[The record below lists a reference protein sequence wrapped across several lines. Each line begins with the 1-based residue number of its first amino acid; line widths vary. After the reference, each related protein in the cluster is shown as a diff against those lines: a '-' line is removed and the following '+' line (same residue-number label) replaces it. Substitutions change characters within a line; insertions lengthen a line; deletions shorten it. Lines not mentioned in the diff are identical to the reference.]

1 RADVRGLRDHGRLRL
16 GAGAGPRRADPAV
29 DRRGDARAHR
39 GRLRDQGASDAARR
53 TGAGGTSFEAM
64 TSTRGTR
71 TWPRLGTTVT
81 PWASVARLVPSASR
95 IDAPGGEG
103 SPATA
108 ARSSTPPATPLA

>member
-1 RADVRGLRDHGRLRL
+1 MHNSSLSPLFPYTTLFRSLRL

-71 TWPRLGTTVT
+71 TWPRLVITVT
-81 PWASVARLVPSASR
+81 TWSSVARIVPSASV
-95 IDAPGGEG
+95 IDSPCGEV
-103 SPATA
+103 S
-108 ARSSTPPATPLA
+108 RSIA

>member
-1 RADVRGLRDHGRLRL
+1 MHNSSLSPLFPYTTLFRSLRL

-71 TWPRLGTTVT
+71 TWPRLVITVT
-81 PWASVARLVPSASR
+81 TWSRSEEHTPELQSRGHLVCRLLL
-95 IDAPGGEG
+95 GEH
-103 SPATA
+103 
-108 ARSSTPPATPLA
+108 